1 LLNYNFS
8 TGGENMPPSE
18 REIKRKLRVLNHA
31 KETGNISKICRFF
44 GISRQSFY
52 VRKRAFDKF
61 GEQRLAP
68 KKHGVS
74 SEKSPLKTPPE
85 IEEKILYI
93 RRRYHSG
100 QLRISWYLM
109 AVSWD
114 SNFCWRCP

>member
-1 LLNYNFS
+1 MTQS
-8 TGGENMPPSE
+8 K

-31 KETGNISKICRFF
+31 KETGNISKTCRFF

-52 VRKRAFDKF
+52 VRKRTYDKY
-61 GEQRLAP
+61 GEQGLAP

-93 RRRYHSG
+93 RCHYHLG
-100 QLRISWYLM
+100 QLRIS
-109 AVSWD
+109 
-114 SNFCWRCP
+114 